1 MTRYYQLSGGGND
14 FLAIV
19 EPSNRPSPEKISAWC
34 RRGLSAG
41 ADGLFLLERSPSGA
55 VMTHYNS
62 DGTAAELCLNGTR
75 CAVQLACH
83 LGWASEEID
92 ILTGAGTLHGRRA
105 DASRIAL
112 TLPIPE
118 PPQIRELTV
127 GSEVFTAWSIRV
139 GVPHVVLLW
148 TESLESAPV
157 ADLGG
162 KLRSHPDL
170 GFEGANA
177 DFVRIIAPDRLEIRT
192 FERGVEAET
201 LACGTGVLAATAV
214 GLDLDRLSLPVRA
227 LTLGGFELRVDSA
240 PDKETPSWIFTGDA
254 RMISEGRLMDGAL
267 DLPDRARWSD

>member
-19 EPSNRPSPEKISAWC
+19 EPSDRPSPARISAWC

-55 VMTHYNS
+55 VMTHFNS
-62 DGTAAELCLNGTR
+62 DGSAAELCLNGTR

-83 LGWASEEID
+83 LGWANEEID
-92 ILTGAGTLHGRRA
+92 VLTGAGTIHGRRA
-105 DASRIAL
+105 DSSRIAL
-112 TLPIPE
+112 ALPIPE

-127 GSEVFTAWSIRV
+127 GSEVFTAWSLQV

-148 TESLESAPV
+148 PESLESAPV
-157 ADLGG
+157 TDLGG
-162 KLRSHPDL
+162 KIRSHPDL
-170 GFEGANA
+170 GIEGANA
-177 DFVRIIAPDRLEIRT
+177 DFVRIVAPNRMEIRT

-214 GLDLDRLSLPVRA
+214 GLDLDRLSLPVSA
-227 LTLGGFELRVDSA
+227 LTLGGFELTVSLSA
-240 PDKETPSWIFTGDA
+240 DKDTASWIFTGDA
-254 RMISEGRLMDGAL
+254 RMISEGRLMAGAH
-267 DLPDRARWSD
+267 DLPDSVRWSD